1 MANDLNQCSFI
12 GRLGKDP
19 EVRFLQAG
27 DAVVNMSIAVGWK
40 TKEKEGVEW
49 VPLVAFGKLAEIC
62 AEYLKKGSQI
72 YAQGR
77 FRTRKWQ
84 DKDGKD
90 RYSTEVVVDTMQM
103 LGRPAGDAGG
113 KPQAAAAT
121 AAPASGGEEFNDDIP
136 F

>member
-1 MANDLNQCSFI
+1 MANDLNCVHLI

-19 EVRFLQAG
+19 ETKFMPSG
-27 DAVVNMSIAVGWK
+27 EAVTNLSIAVGWK
-40 TKEKEGVEW
+40 STEQEGAEW

-62 AEYLKKGSQI
+62 GEYLKKGSQI

-84 DKDGKD
+84 DKAGKD
-90 RYSTEVVVDTMQM
+90 RYTPEVVMDRMQM
-103 LGRPAGDAGG
+103 LGPKPDAAKAA
-113 KPQAAAAT
+113 KPAAADE
-121 AAPASGGEEFNDDIP
+121 PFDDDIA